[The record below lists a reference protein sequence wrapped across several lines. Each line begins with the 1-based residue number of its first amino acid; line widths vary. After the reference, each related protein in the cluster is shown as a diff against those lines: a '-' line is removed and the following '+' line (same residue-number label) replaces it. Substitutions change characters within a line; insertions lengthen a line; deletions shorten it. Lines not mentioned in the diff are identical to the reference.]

1 MTEDSDDKANLNFCR
16 VCRCEGTASKPL
28 FHPCLCTGSIKYV
41 HQDCL
46 VRWLEYSKRNT
57 CELCNHRFAFTRIY
71 ASGTPRFLPLTV
83 LAMGLANSLRRFVL
97 NWIHLSIVF
106 TAWLIIVPLSAC
118 RMYRC
123 LFTGSVF
130 SLLTLPLDM
139 VSTKHLLQDC
149 IQGFIIVIFA
159 LAAFLGYVSLREQLL
174 QGTPAWLE
182 RDAHAEAR
190 GANPPPAAAA
200 NAGRPLFPDIFNIF
214 GVANGGGLGAAV
226 FGEGNEDPA
235 EPQIYNNDEQHHQAA
250 QQELMNPERTT
261 SSSSLHSPTSLNQ
274 QQQQQELLVVSSS
287 GMSESLESSRESEDT
302 VNPESSS
309 HPQQLAWYMENAG
322 ANVDE
327 DIPDEDDRANNDPAD
342 ADGVPEAMNWK
353 HLLGLDGSLN
363 FLEHV
368 LWLIAL
374 NTLFIVIFAFCPYHM
389 GQFTVLGFNLE
400 RYISATHMEGLST
413 SLIGYIIFAFALI
426 LMHEVFAILNMPR
439 ACYWTGLGYVYIKVA
454 LVSLMELGIFPIL
467 SGFWIDACTLSLF
480 NATVTQRTS
489 VFHYAPV
496 AFTFI
501 HWAIGMLYIF
511 YMASLLV
518 FGRSVLRPGVLRF
531 IYHFNDPDYKAIQDM
546 IFQPLPVYIQR
557 LIATYSVWGILI
569 VLMLWLPTEIIR
581 HFLPKFLPFRINAA
595 YDSPLDYSFEMILL
609 QVVLPFLS
617 DNQAKTTLRQILRWW
632 CICVSWLLDL
642 RSYLLGDVPFSPG
655 DFIVTENGT
664 EIPYRPRKNSHKKT
678 SSSTGHSESPRPEL
692 TNEVSGIPIDL
703 YAVNSPTSS
712 ASSSS
717 LSYRPIASTS
727 NAFDEQHPQPE
738 HNEQENVN
746 NANADYDSDTDDADF
761 TRYIPY
767 KRTSFF
773 KLRITGLIIILIV
786 SLICLSL
793 IVLIVPVGIGRF
805 LLWNLSSTDSTSKH
819 DAIALVGGFTVLG
832 IMLRLAPCIPPL
844 LSEIYRII
852 MLIGQSG
859 SLISWSRPLRVFR
872 IWTRLGTTCEITIR
886 RPALPMAPMVDLN
899 RRYGFRSFVDT
910 DIGMHAK
917 HYLRILLNWL
927 CLFCIAVV
935 CLGILPTALGL
946 LINLIFIVP
955 FRIGP
960 KKTIIIGFWEHWIF
974 GIMHLKVII
983 LFILLGPPWWLRN
996 RLELFHDEIT
1006 RHRQNARCT
1015 RLLWAIAPL
1024 LVTTGLSLSVP
1035 YLLAYYISPLI
1046 ALDREVAFRYIY
1058 PFLFAVFVCSV
1069 LVTLCIDQI
1078 RRLYMRIKDEK
1089 YLVGKQLVNFRPSS
1103 PSQSLVP
1110 TVSQSSST

>member
-1 MTEDSDDKANLNFCR
+1 MTGNSNDKVSPDFCR
-16 VCRCEGTASKPL
+16 VCRCEGTVSKPL
-28 FHPCLCTGSIKYV
+28 FHPCLCTGSIKYI

-83 LAMGLANSLRRFVL
+83 LAVGLANSLRRFLL

-106 TAWLIIVPLSAC
+106 TAWLVVVPLSAC

-149 IQGFIIVIFA
+149 VQGFIIVILA

-182 RDAHAEAR
+182 RDVHAEAR
-190 GANPPPAAAA
+190 GADPPRPAAGA
-200 NAGRPLFPDIFNIF
+200 NGRRPLFPDIFNIF

-226 FGEGNEDPA
+226 FGEGNEDPV
-235 EPQIYNNDEQHHQAA
+235 EPELLNNDEQPHQTV
-250 QQELMNPERTT
+250 QQELVNPEHNTCY
-261 SSSSLHSPTSLNQ
+261 SLNQ
-274 QQQQQELLVVSSS
+274 QQPVINS
-287 GMSESLESSRESEDT
+287 GISESLESSHESADT
-302 VNPESSS
+302 VNRGSSYN
-309 HPQQLAWYMENAG
+309 PQQLAWYMENTG
-322 ANVDE
+322 ANLDG
-327 DIPDEDDRANNDPAD
+327 DIPDEDGRANNDPAD
-342 ADGVPEAMNWK
+342 ADGAPEAMNWK

-400 RYISATHMEGLST
+400 RFINATHMEGFST

-426 LMHEVFAILNMPR
+426 LMHEIFAILNMPR
-439 ACYWTGLGYVYIKVA
+439 ACYWTGLGYIYIKVA
-454 LVSLMELGIFPIL
+454 LLSLMELGIFPIL

-480 NATVTQRTS
+480 NATLTQRAS
-489 VFHYAPV
+489 VFNYAPV

-518 FGRSVLRPGVLRF
+518 LGRSVLRPGVLRF
-531 IYHFNDPDYKAIQDM
+531 IYHFNDPDYKPIQDM
-546 IFQPLPVYIQR
+546 ILQPLPLYIQR

-569 VLMLWLPTEIIR
+569 VLMLWLPTEVIR
-581 HFLPKFLPFRINAA
+581 HFFPNFLPFRISAA
-595 YDSPLDYSFEMILL
+595 YESPLDYSLEMILL
-609 QVVLPFLS
+609 QVVLPFLL
-617 DNQAKTTLRQILRWW
+617 DNQAKTSLRQILRWW
-632 CICVSWLLDL
+632 CLCVSWLLGL
-642 RSYLLGDVPFSPG
+642 RSYLLGDIPFSPG

-664 EIPYRPRKNSHKKT
+664 EVPYKQRRNTHAQTSNLNSHSGSMSIE
-678 SSSTGHSESPRPEL
+678 SSQRILPNELDDVST
-692 TNEVSGIPIDL
+692 DL
-703 YAVNSPTSS
+703 YAPSL
-712 ASSSS
+712 SSSS
-717 LSYRPIASTS
+717 SSYGQITS
-727 NAFDEQHPQPE
+727 INNPFREQSQPE
-738 HNEQENVN
+738 HNEQN
-746 NANADYDSDTDDADF
+746 NDNHANTDYDNDDDTDF

-767 KRTSFF
+767 KRGNFF
-773 KLRITGLIIILIV
+773 KLRITGLILILIT

-793 IVLIVPVGIGRF
+793 TVLILPVGIGR
-805 LLWNLSSTDSTSKH
+805 LLLLKLSGTDSTSKH

-832 IMLRLAPCIPPL
+832 IILRLAPCGI
-844 LSEIYRII
+844 SRIV
-852 MLIGQSG
+852 MLIGRSG

-886 RPALPMAPMVDLN
+886 RPALPMAPMIDLN
-899 RRYGFRSFVDT
+899 RRYGFQSTVHT
-910 DIGMHAK
+910 NIGIYLQN
-917 HYLRILLNWL
+917 YLRIIINWL
-927 CLFCIAVV
+927 RLFCIAVI

-946 LINLIFIVP
+946 LINFIFIVP

-974 GIMHLKVII
+974 GIMHLKVVI
-983 LFILLGPPWWLRN
+983 LLTLLGPPWWLRN
-996 RLELFHDEIT
+996 RLELFHEEIT
-1006 RHRQNARCT
+1006 HHRQDARCM

-1024 LVTTGLSLSVP
+1024 LVTIGLSLSVP
-1035 YLLAYYISPLI
+1035 YLVAYYISPLI
-1046 ALDREVAFRYIY
+1046 ALDSEVAFRYIY
-1058 PFLFAVFVCSV
+1058 PFLFALFICSV
-1069 LVTLCIDQI
+1069 LLTLCIDQI
-1078 RRLYMRIKDEK
+1078 RRLYLHIKDEK
-1089 YLVGKQLVNFRPSS
+1089 YLVGKQLLNFRPSS

-1110 TVSQSSST
+1110 TSS

>member
-1 MTEDSDDKANLNFCR
+1 MTGNSNDKVSPDFCR
-16 VCRCEGTASKPL
+16 VCRCEGTVSKPL
-28 FHPCLCTGSIKYV
+28 FHPCLCTGSIKYI

-83 LAMGLANSLRRFVL
+83 LAVGLANSLRRFVL

-106 TAWLIIVPLSAC
+106 TAWLVVVPLSAC

-149 IQGFIIVIFA
+149 VQGFIIVILA

-182 RDAHAEAR
+182 RDVHAEAR
-190 GANPPPAAAA
+190 GADPPRPAAGA
-200 NAGRPLFPDIFNIF
+200 NGRRPLFPDIFNIF

-226 FGEGNEDPA
+226 FGEGNEDPV
-235 EPQIYNNDEQHHQAA
+235 EPELLNNDEQPHQTV
-250 QQELMNPERTT
+250 QQELVNPEHIRCY
-261 SSSSLHSPTSLNQ
+261 SLNQ
-274 QQQQQELLVVSSS
+274 QQPVINS
-287 GMSESLESSRESEDT
+287 GISESLESSHESADT
-302 VNPESSS
+302 VNRGSSYN
-309 HPQQLAWYMENAG
+309 PQQLAWYMENTG
-322 ANVDE
+322 ANLDG
-327 DIPDEDDRANNDPAD
+327 DIPDEDGRANNDPAD
-342 ADGVPEAMNWK
+342 ADGAPEAMNWK

-400 RYISATHMEGLST
+400 RFINATHMEGFST

-426 LMHEVFAILNMPR
+426 LMHEIFTILNMPR
-439 ACYWTGLGYVYIKVA
+439 ACYWTGLGYIYIKVA
-454 LVSLMELGIFPIL
+454 LLSLMELGIFPIL

-480 NATVTQRTS
+480 NATLTQRAS

-518 FGRSVLRPGVLRF
+518 LGRSVLRPGVLRF
-531 IYHFNDPDYKAIQDM
+531 IYHFNDPDYKPIQDM
-546 IFQPLPVYIQR
+546 ILQPLPLYIQR
-557 LIATYSVWGILI
+557 LIAIYSVWGILI
-569 VLMLWLPTEIIR
+569 VLMLWLPTEVIR
-581 HFLPKFLPFRINAA
+581 HFFPNFLPFRISAA
-595 YDSPLDYSFEMILL
+595 YESPLDYSLEMILL
-609 QVVLPFLS
+609 QVVLPFLL
-617 DNQAKTTLRQILRWW
+617 DNQAKTSLRQIVRWW
-632 CICVSWLLDL
+632 CLCVSWLLGL
-642 RSYLLGDVPFSPG
+642 RSYLLGDIPFSPG

-664 EIPYRPRKNSHKKT
+664 EVPYKQRRNTHAQTSNLNSHSGSMSIE
-678 SSSTGHSESPRPEL
+678 SSQRILPNELDDIST
-692 TNEVSGIPIDL
+692 DL
-703 YAVNSPTSS
+703 YAPNL
-712 ASSSS
+712 SSSS
-717 LSYRPIASTS
+717 SSYGQITS
-727 NAFDEQHPQPE
+727 INNPFREQSQLE
-738 HNEQENVN
+738 HNEQN
-746 NANADYDSDTDDADF
+746 NDNHANADYDNDDDTDF

-767 KRTSFF
+767 KRGNFF
-773 KLRITGLIIILIV
+773 KLRITGLILILIT

-793 IVLIVPVGIGRF
+793 TVLILPVGIGR
-805 LLWNLSSTDSTSKH
+805 LLLLKLSGTGSTSKH
-819 DAIALVGGFTVLG
+819 DVIALVGGFTVLG
-832 IMLRLAPCIPPL
+832 IILRLAPCIPHLFSGIP
-844 LSEIYRII
+844 RIV

-886 RPALPMAPMVDLN
+886 RPALPMAPMIDLN
-899 RRYGFRSFVDT
+899 RRYGFQSTVHT
-910 DIGMHAK
+910 NIGIYLQN
-917 HYLRILLNWL
+917 YLRIIINWL
-927 CLFCIAVV
+927 RLFCIAVI

-946 LINLIFIVP
+946 LINFIFIVP

-974 GIMHLKVII
+974 GIMHLKVVI
-983 LFILLGPPWWLRN
+983 LLTLLGPPWWLRN
-996 RLELFHDEIT
+996 RLELFHEEIT
-1006 RHRQNARCT
+1006 HHRQDARCM

-1024 LVTTGLSLSVP
+1024 LVTIGLSLSVP

-1046 ALDREVAFRYIY
+1046 ASDSEVAFRYIY
-1058 PFLFAVFVCSV
+1058 PFLFALFICSV
-1069 LVTLCIDQI
+1069 LLTLCIDQI
-1078 RRLYMRIKDEK
+1078 RRLYLHIKDEK
-1089 YLVGKQLVNFRPSS
+1089 YLVGKQLLNFRPSS

-1110 TVSQSSST
+1110 TSS

>member
-1 MTEDSDDKANLNFCR
+1 MTGNSNDKVSPDPKSVFFVPVNTTCANFCR
-16 VCRCEGTASKPL
+16 VCRCEGTVSKPL
-28 FHPCLCTGSIKYV
+28 FHPCLCTGSIKYI

-83 LAMGLANSLRRFVL
+83 LAVGLANSLRRFVL

-106 TAWLIIVPLSAC
+106 TAWLVVVPLSAC

-149 IQGFIIVIFA
+149 VQGFIIVILA

-182 RDAHAEAR
+182 RDVHAEAR
-190 GANPPPAAAA
+190 GADPPRPAAGA
-200 NAGRPLFPDIFNIF
+200 NGRRPLFPDIFNIF

-226 FGEGNEDPA
+226 FGEGNEDPV
-235 EPQIYNNDEQHHQAA
+235 EPELLNNDEQPHQTV
-250 QQELMNPERTT
+250 QQELVNPEHIRCY
-261 SSSSLHSPTSLNQ
+261 SLNQ
-274 QQQQQELLVVSSS
+274 QQPVINS
-287 GMSESLESSRESEDT
+287 GISESLESSHESADT
-302 VNPESSS
+302 VNRGSSYN
-309 HPQQLAWYMENAG
+309 PQQLAWYMENTG
-322 ANVDE
+322 ANLDG
-327 DIPDEDDRANNDPAD
+327 DIPDEDGRANNDPAD
-342 ADGVPEAMNWK
+342 ADGAPEAMNWK

-400 RYISATHMEGLST
+400 RFINATHMEGFST

-426 LMHEVFAILNMPR
+426 LMHEIFTILNMPR
-439 ACYWTGLGYVYIKVA
+439 ACYWTGLGYIYIKVA
-454 LVSLMELGIFPIL
+454 LLSLMELGIFPIL

-480 NATVTQRTS
+480 NATLTQRAS

-518 FGRSVLRPGVLRF
+518 LGRSVLRPGVLRF
-531 IYHFNDPDYKAIQDM
+531 IYHFNDPDYKPIQDM
-546 IFQPLPVYIQR
+546 ILQPLPLYIQR
-557 LIATYSVWGILI
+557 LIAIYSVWGILI
-569 VLMLWLPTEIIR
+569 VLMLWLPTEVIR
-581 HFLPKFLPFRINAA
+581 HFFPNFLPFRISAA
-595 YDSPLDYSFEMILL
+595 YESPLDYSLEMILL
-609 QVVLPFLS
+609 QVVLPFLL
-617 DNQAKTTLRQILRWW
+617 DNQAKTSLRQIVRWW
-632 CICVSWLLDL
+632 CLCVSWLLGL
-642 RSYLLGDVPFSPG
+642 RSYLLGDIPFSPG

-664 EIPYRPRKNSHKKT
+664 EVPYKQRRNTHAQTSNLNSHSGSMSIE
-678 SSSTGHSESPRPEL
+678 SSQRILPNELDDIST
-692 TNEVSGIPIDL
+692 DL
-703 YAVNSPTSS
+703 YAPNL
-712 ASSSS
+712 SSSS
-717 LSYRPIASTS
+717 SSYGQITS
-727 NAFDEQHPQPE
+727 INNPFREQSQLE
-738 HNEQENVN
+738 HNEQN
-746 NANADYDSDTDDADF
+746 NDNHANADYDNDDDTDF

-767 KRTSFF
+767 KRGNFF
-773 KLRITGLIIILIV
+773 KLRITGLILILIT

-793 IVLIVPVGIGRF
+793 TVLILPVGIGR
-805 LLWNLSSTDSTSKH
+805 LLLLKLSGTGSTSKH
-819 DAIALVGGFTVLG
+819 DVIALVGGFTVLG
-832 IMLRLAPCIPPL
+832 IILRLAPCIPHLFSGIP
-844 LSEIYRII
+844 RIV

-886 RPALPMAPMVDLN
+886 RPALPMAPMIDLN
-899 RRYGFRSFVDT
+899 RRYGFQSTVHT
-910 DIGMHAK
+910 NIGIYLQN
-917 HYLRILLNWL
+917 YLRIIINWL
-927 CLFCIAVV
+927 RLFCIAVI

-946 LINLIFIVP
+946 LINFIFIVP

-974 GIMHLKVII
+974 GIMHLKVVI
-983 LFILLGPPWWLRN
+983 LLTLLGPPWWLRN
-996 RLELFHDEIT
+996 RLELFHEEIT
-1006 RHRQNARCT
+1006 HHRQDARCM

-1024 LVTTGLSLSVP
+1024 LVTIGLSLSVP

-1046 ALDREVAFRYIY
+1046 ASDSEVAFRYIY
-1058 PFLFAVFVCSV
+1058 PFLFALFICSV
-1069 LVTLCIDQI
+1069 LLTLCIDQI
-1078 RRLYMRIKDEK
+1078 RRLYLHIKDEK
-1089 YLVGKQLVNFRPSS
+1089 YLVGKQLLNFRPSS

-1110 TVSQSSST
+1110 TSS

>member
-1 MTEDSDDKANLNFCR
+1 MTGNSNDKVSPDFCR
-16 VCRCEGTASKPL
+16 VCRCEGTVSKPL
-28 FHPCLCTGSIKYV
+28 FHPCLCTGSIKYI

-83 LAMGLANSLRRFVL
+83 LAVGLANSLRRFLL

-106 TAWLIIVPLSAC
+106 TAWLVVVPLSAC

-149 IQGFIIVIFA
+149 VQGFIIVILA

-182 RDAHAEAR
+182 RDVHAEAR
-190 GANPPPAAAA
+190 GADPPRPAAGA
-200 NAGRPLFPDIFNIF
+200 NGRRPLFPDIFNIF

-226 FGEGNEDPA
+226 FGEGNEDPV
-235 EPQIYNNDEQHHQAA
+235 EPELLNNDEQPHQTV
-250 QQELMNPERTT
+250 QQELVNPEHNTCY
-261 SSSSLHSPTSLNQ
+261 SLNQ
-274 QQQQQELLVVSSS
+274 QQPVINS
-287 GMSESLESSRESEDT
+287 GISESLESSHESADT
-302 VNPESSS
+302 VNRGSSYN
-309 HPQQLAWYMENAG
+309 PQQLAWYMENTG
-322 ANVDE
+322 ANLDG
-327 DIPDEDDRANNDPAD
+327 DIPDEDGRANNDPAD
-342 ADGVPEAMNWK
+342 ADGAPEAMNWK

-400 RYISATHMEGLST
+400 RFINATHMEGFST

-426 LMHEVFAILNMPR
+426 LMHEIFAILNMPR
-439 ACYWTGLGYVYIKVA
+439 ACYWTGLGYIYIKVA
-454 LVSLMELGIFPIL
+454 LLSLMELGIFPIL

-480 NATVTQRTS
+480 NATLTQRAS
-489 VFHYAPV
+489 VFNYAPV

-518 FGRSVLRPGVLRF
+518 LGRSVLRPGVLRF
-531 IYHFNDPDYKAIQDM
+531 IYHFNDPDYKPIQDM
-546 IFQPLPVYIQR
+546 ILQPLPLYIQR

-569 VLMLWLPTEIIR
+569 VLMLWLPTEVIR
-581 HFLPKFLPFRINAA
+581 HFFPNFLPFRISAA
-595 YDSPLDYSFEMILL
+595 YESPLDYSLEMILL
-609 QVVLPFLS
+609 QVVLPFLL
-617 DNQAKTTLRQILRWW
+617 DNQAKTSLRQILRWW
-632 CICVSWLLDL
+632 CLCVSWLLGL
-642 RSYLLGDVPFSPG
+642 RSYLLGDIPFSPG

-664 EIPYRPRKNSHKKT
+664 EVPYKQRRNTHAQTSNLNSHSGSMSIE
-678 SSSTGHSESPRPEL
+678 SSQRILPNELDDVST
-692 TNEVSGIPIDL
+692 DL
-703 YAVNSPTSS
+703 YAPSL
-712 ASSSS
+712 SSSS
-717 LSYRPIASTS
+717 SSYGQITS
-727 NAFDEQHPQPE
+727 INNPFREQSQPE
-738 HNEQENVN
+738 HNEQN
-746 NANADYDSDTDDADF
+746 NDNHANTDYDNDDDTDF

-767 KRTSFF
+767 KRGNFF
-773 KLRITGLIIILIV
+773 KLRITGLILILIT

-793 IVLIVPVGIGRF
+793 TVLILPVGIGR
-805 LLWNLSSTDSTSKH
+805 LLLLKLSGTDSTSKH

-832 IMLRLAPCIPPL
+832 IILRLAPCIPHL
-844 LSEIYRII
+844 FSGISRIV
-852 MLIGQSG
+852 MLIGRSG

-886 RPALPMAPMVDLN
+886 RPALPMAPMIDLN
-899 RRYGFRSFVDT
+899 RRYGFQSTVHT
-910 DIGMHAK
+910 NIGIYLQN
-917 HYLRILLNWL
+917 YLRIIINWL
-927 CLFCIAVV
+927 RLFCIAVI

-946 LINLIFIVP
+946 LINFIFIVP

-974 GIMHLKVII
+974 GIMHLKVVI
-983 LFILLGPPWWLRN
+983 LLTLLGPPWWLRN
-996 RLELFHDEIT
+996 RLELFHEEIT
-1006 RHRQNARCT
+1006 HHRQDARCM

-1024 LVTTGLSLSVP
+1024 LVTIGLSLSVP
-1035 YLLAYYISPLI
+1035 YLVAYYISPLI
-1046 ALDREVAFRYIY
+1046 GKIF
-1058 PFLFAVFVCSV
+1058 
-1069 LVTLCIDQI
+1069 T
-1078 RRLYMRIKDEK
+1078 RL
-1089 YLVGKQLVNFRPSS
+1089 L
-1103 PSQSLVP
+1103 
-1110 TVSQSSST
+1110 

>member
-1 MTEDSDDKANLNFCR
+1 MTGNSNDKVSPDFCR
-16 VCRCEGTASKPL
+16 VCRCEGTVSKPL
-28 FHPCLCTGSIKYV
+28 FHPCLCTGSIKYI

-83 LAMGLANSLRRFVL
+83 LAVGLANSLRRFLL

-106 TAWLIIVPLSAC
+106 TAWLVVVPLSAC

-149 IQGFIIVIFA
+149 VQGFIIVILA

-182 RDAHAEAR
+182 RDVHAEAR
-190 GANPPPAAAA
+190 GADPPRPAAGA
-200 NAGRPLFPDIFNIF
+200 NGRRPLFPDIFNIF

-226 FGEGNEDPA
+226 FGEGNEDPV
-235 EPQIYNNDEQHHQAA
+235 EPELLNNDEQPHQTV
-250 QQELMNPERTT
+250 QQELVNPEHNTCY
-261 SSSSLHSPTSLNQ
+261 SLNQ
-274 QQQQQELLVVSSS
+274 QQPVINS
-287 GMSESLESSRESEDT
+287 GISESLESSHESADT
-302 VNPESSS
+302 VNRGSSYN
-309 HPQQLAWYMENAG
+309 PQQLAWYMENTG
-322 ANVDE
+322 ANLDG
-327 DIPDEDDRANNDPAD
+327 DIPDEDGRANNDPAD
-342 ADGVPEAMNWK
+342 ADGAPEAMNWK

-400 RYISATHMEGLST
+400 RFINATHMEGFST

-426 LMHEVFAILNMPR
+426 LMHEIFAILNMPR
-439 ACYWTGLGYVYIKVA
+439 ACYWTGLGYIYIKVA
-454 LVSLMELGIFPIL
+454 LLSLMELGIFPIL

-480 NATVTQRTS
+480 NATLTQRAS
-489 VFHYAPV
+489 VFNYAPV

-518 FGRSVLRPGVLRF
+518 LGRSVLRPGVLRF
-531 IYHFNDPDYKAIQDM
+531 IYHFNDPDYKPIQDM
-546 IFQPLPVYIQR
+546 ILQPLPLYIQR

-569 VLMLWLPTEIIR
+569 VLMLWLPTEVIR
-581 HFLPKFLPFRINAA
+581 HFFPNFLPFRISAA
-595 YDSPLDYSFEMILL
+595 YESPLDYSLEMILL
-609 QVVLPFLS
+609 QVVLPFLL
-617 DNQAKTTLRQILRWW
+617 DNQAKTSLRQILRWW
-632 CICVSWLLDL
+632 CLCVSWLLGL
-642 RSYLLGDVPFSPG
+642 RSYLLGDIPFSPG

-664 EIPYRPRKNSHKKT
+664 EVPYKQRRNTHAQTSNLNSHSGSMSIE
-678 SSSTGHSESPRPEL
+678 SSQRILPNELDDVST
-692 TNEVSGIPIDL
+692 DL
-703 YAVNSPTSS
+703 YAPSL
-712 ASSSS
+712 SSSS
-717 LSYRPIASTS
+717 SSYGQITS
-727 NAFDEQHPQPE
+727 INNPFREQSQPE
-738 HNEQENVN
+738 HNEQN
-746 NANADYDSDTDDADF
+746 NDNHANTDYDNDDDTDF

-767 KRTSFF
+767 KRGNFF
-773 KLRITGLIIILIV
+773 KLRITGLILILIT

-793 IVLIVPVGIGRF
+793 TVLILPVGIGR
-805 LLWNLSSTDSTSKH
+805 LLLLKLSGTDSTSKH

-832 IMLRLAPCIPPL
+832 IILRLAPCIPHL
-844 LSEIYRII
+844 FSGISRIV
-852 MLIGQSG
+852 MLIGRSG

-886 RPALPMAPMVDLN
+886 RPALPMAPMIDLN
-899 RRYGFRSFVDT
+899 RRYGFQSTVHT
-910 DIGMHAK
+910 NIGIYLQN
-917 HYLRILLNWL
+917 YLRIIINWL
-927 CLFCIAVV
+927 RLFCIAVI

-946 LINLIFIVP
+946 LINFIFIVP

-974 GIMHLKVII
+974 GIMHLKVVI
-983 LFILLGPPWWLRN
+983 LLTLLGPPWWLRN
-996 RLELFHDEIT
+996 RLELFHEEIT
-1006 RHRQNARCT
+1006 HHRQDARCM

-1024 LVTTGLSLSVP
+1024 LVTIGLSLSVP
-1035 YLLAYYISPLI
+1035 YLVAYYISPLI
-1046 ALDREVAFRYIY
+1046 DRFKI
-1058 PFLFAVFVCSV
+1058 
-1069 LVTLCIDQI
+1069 
-1078 RRLYMRIKDEK
+1078 
-1089 YLVGKQLVNFRPSS
+1089 
-1103 PSQSLVP
+1103 
-1110 TVSQSSST
+1110 

>member
-1 MTEDSDDKANLNFCR
+1 MTGNSDDKVNPDFCR

-28 FHPCLCTGSIKYV
+28 FHPCLCTGSIKYI

-46 VRWLEYSKRNT
+46 IRWLEYSKRNT

-71 ASGTPRFLPLTV
+71 ASDTPRFLPLTV
-83 LAMGLANSLRRFVL
+83 LAVGLANSLRRFVL

-106 TAWLIIVPLSAC
+106 TAWLVVVPLSAC

-149 IQGFIIVIFA
+149 VQGFIIVIFA

-190 GANPPPAAAA
+190 GVDPPHPPRPAAGV
-200 NAGRPLFPDIFNIF
+200 NGRRPLFPDIFNIF

-226 FGEGNEDPA
+226 FGEGNEDPV
-235 EPQIYNNDEQHHQAA
+235 EPEIFNNDEQHHQTV
-250 QQELMNPERTT
+250 QQELVNSELITC
-261 SSSSLHSPTSLNQ
+261 SSLNQ
-274 QQQQQELLVVSSS
+274 QRPVINSGISELLEPSH
-287 GMSESLESSRESEDT
+287 ESADT
-302 VNPESSS
+302 VNRGSSS
-309 HPQQLAWYMENAG
+309 NPQQLAWYMENTG
-322 ANVDE
+322 VNLE
-327 DIPDEDDRANNDPAD
+327 GDIPDEDGRANNDPAD
-342 ADGVPEAMNWK
+342 ADGAPEAMDWK

-374 NTLFIVIFAFCPYHM
+374 NTLFIVIFGFCPYHM

-400 RYISATHMEGLST
+400 HFINATHMEGFST

-439 ACYWTGLGYVYIKVA
+439 ACYWTGLGYIYIKVA

-480 NATVTQRTS
+480 NATLTQRAS

-518 FGRSVLRPGVLRF
+518 LGRSVLRPGVLRF
-531 IYHFNDPDYKAIQDM
+531 IYHFNDPDYKPIQDM
-546 IFQPLPVYIQR
+546 ILQPLPLYIQR

-569 VLMLWLPTEIIR
+569 VLMLWLPTEVIR
-581 HFLPKFLPFRINAA
+581 RFFPKFLPFRINAA
-595 YDSPLDYSFEMILL
+595 YDSPLDYSLEMILL
-609 QVVLPFLS
+609 QVVLPFLL
-617 DNQAKTTLRQILRWW
+617 DNHAKTTLRQILRWW
-632 CICVSWLLDL
+632 CICVSWLLGL
-642 RSYLLGDVPFSPG
+642 RSYLLGDIPFSPG

-664 EIPYRPRKNSHKKT
+664 EVPYKRRRDSHNQTSNLNSHSGFMSVE
-678 SSSTGHSESPRPEL
+678 SSQRTL
-692 TNEVSGIPIDL
+692 TNEPDDISTDL
-703 YAVNSPTSS
+703 YAPNLSSP
-712 ASSSS
+712 SSS
-717 LSYRPIASTS
+717 YGQITS
-727 NAFDEQHPQPE
+727 INNRFREQSQPE
-738 HNEQENVN
+738 NNEQDNVN
-746 NANADYDSDTDDADF
+746 HANADYDNDDDTDF
-761 TRYIPY
+761 TRYVPY
-767 KRTSFF
+767 KRGNFF
-773 KLRITGLIIILIV
+773 KLRITGLILILIT
-786 SLICLSL
+786 SLISLSL
-793 IVLIVPVGIGRF
+793 TVLIVPVGIGR
-805 LLWNLSSTDSTSKH
+805 LLLLNLSGTGSTSKH

-832 IMLRLAPCIPPL
+832 IILRLAPCIPHL
-844 LSEIYRII
+844 FNGIYRII

-886 RPALPMAPMVDLN
+886 RPALPMAPMIDLN
-899 RRYGFRSFVDT
+899 RHYGFQSTVDMN
-910 DIGMHAK
+910 IGIYLQN
-917 HYLRILLNWL
+917 YLRILINWL
-927 CLFCIAVV
+927 RLFCIAVI

-946 LINLIFIVP
+946 LINFIFIVP

-974 GIMHLKVII
+974 GIMHLKVVI
-983 LFILLGPPWWLRN
+983 LLTLLGPPWWLRN
-996 RLELFHDEIT
+996 RLELFHDEMT
-1006 RHRQNARCT
+1006 HHRQDARCM

-1024 LVTTGLSLSVP
+1024 LVTIGLSLSVP

-1046 ALDREVAFRYIY
+1046 DLQTCKALQTPHKLTFVAN
-1058 PFLFAVFVCSV
+1058 
-1069 LVTLCIDQI
+1069 LCILFNKEPIFRQI
-1078 RRLYMRIKDEK
+1078 AVLC
-1089 YLVGKQLVNFRPSS
+1089 
-1103 PSQSLVP
+1103 
-1110 TVSQSSST
+1110 VSQMCDLDASIDLTDGICLAL

>member
-1 MTEDSDDKANLNFCR
+1 MTGNSNDKVSPDFCR
-16 VCRCEGTASKPL
+16 VCRCEGTVSKPL
-28 FHPCLCTGSIKYV
+28 FHPCLCTGSIKYI

-83 LAMGLANSLRRFVL
+83 LAVGLANSLRRFLL

-106 TAWLIIVPLSAC
+106 TAWLVVVPLSAC

-149 IQGFIIVIFA
+149 VQGFIIVILA

-182 RDAHAEAR
+182 RDVHAEAR
-190 GANPPPAAAA
+190 GADPPRPAAGA
-200 NAGRPLFPDIFNIF
+200 NGRRPLFPDIFNIF

-226 FGEGNEDPA
+226 FGEGNEDPV
-235 EPQIYNNDEQHHQAA
+235 EPELLNNDEQPHQTV
-250 QQELMNPERTT
+250 QQELVNPEHNTCY
-261 SSSSLHSPTSLNQ
+261 SLNQ
-274 QQQQQELLVVSSS
+274 QQPVINS
-287 GMSESLESSRESEDT
+287 GISESLESSHESADT
-302 VNPESSS
+302 VNRGSSYN
-309 HPQQLAWYMENAG
+309 PQQLAWYMENTG
-322 ANVDE
+322 ANLDG
-327 DIPDEDDRANNDPAD
+327 DIPDEDGRANNDPAD
-342 ADGVPEAMNWK
+342 ADGAPEAMNWK

-400 RYISATHMEGLST
+400 RFINATHMEGFST

-426 LMHEVFAILNMPR
+426 LMHEIFAILNMPR
-439 ACYWTGLGYVYIKVA
+439 ACYWTGLGYIYIKVA
-454 LVSLMELGIFPIL
+454 LLSLMELGIFPIL

-480 NATVTQRTS
+480 NATLTQRAS
-489 VFHYAPV
+489 VFNYAPV

-518 FGRSVLRPGVLRF
+518 LGRSVLRPGVLRF
-531 IYHFNDPDYKAIQDM
+531 IYHFNDPDYKPIQDM
-546 IFQPLPVYIQR
+546 ILQPLPLYIQR

-569 VLMLWLPTEIIR
+569 VLMLWLPTEVIR
-581 HFLPKFLPFRINAA
+581 HFFPNFLPFRISAA
-595 YDSPLDYSFEMILL
+595 YESPLDYSLEMILL
-609 QVVLPFLS
+609 QVVLPFLL
-617 DNQAKTTLRQILRWW
+617 DNQAKTSLRQILRWW
-632 CICVSWLLDL
+632 CLCVSWLLGL
-642 RSYLLGDVPFSPG
+642 RSYLLGDIPFSPG

-664 EIPYRPRKNSHKKT
+664 EVPYKQRRNTHAQTSNLNSHSGSMSIE
-678 SSSTGHSESPRPEL
+678 SSQRILPNELDDVST
-692 TNEVSGIPIDL
+692 DL
-703 YAVNSPTSS
+703 YAPSL
-712 ASSSS
+712 SSSS
-717 LSYRPIASTS
+717 SSYGQITS
-727 NAFDEQHPQPE
+727 INNPFREQSQPE
-738 HNEQENVN
+738 HNEQN
-746 NANADYDSDTDDADF
+746 NDNHANTDYDNDDDTDF

-767 KRTSFF
+767 KRGNFF
-773 KLRITGLIIILIV
+773 KLRITGLILILIT

-793 IVLIVPVGIGRF
+793 TVLILPVGIGR
-805 LLWNLSSTDSTSKH
+805 LLLLKLSGTDSTSKH

-832 IMLRLAPCIPPL
+832 IILRLAPCIPHL
-844 LSEIYRII
+844 FSGISRIV
-852 MLIGQSG
+852 MLIGRSG

-886 RPALPMAPMVDLN
+886 RPALPMAPMIDLN
-899 RRYGFRSFVDT
+899 RRYGFQSTVHT
-910 DIGMHAK
+910 NIGIYLQN
-917 HYLRILLNWL
+917 YLRIIINWL
-927 CLFCIAVV
+927 RLFCIAVI

-946 LINLIFIVP
+946 LINFIFIVP

-974 GIMHLKVII
+974 GIMHLKVVI
-983 LFILLGPPWWLRN
+983 LLTLLGPPWWLRN
-996 RLELFHDEIT
+996 RLELFHEEIT
-1006 RHRQNARCT
+1006 HHRQDARCM

-1024 LVTTGLSLSVP
+1024 LVTIGLSLSVP
-1035 YLLAYYISPLI
+1035 YLVAYYISPLI
-1046 ALDREVAFRYIY
+1046 ALDSEVAFRYIY
-1058 PFLFAVFVCSV
+1058 PFLFALFICSV
-1069 LVTLCIDQI
+1069 LLTLCIDQI
-1078 RRLYMRIKDEK
+1078 RRLYLHIKDEK
-1089 YLVGKQLVNFRPSS
+1089 
-1103 PSQSLVP
+1103 
-1110 TVSQSSST
+1110 

>member
-1 MTEDSDDKANLNFCR
+1 MTGNSNDKVSPDFCR
-16 VCRCEGTASKPL
+16 VCRCEGTVSKPL
-28 FHPCLCTGSIKYV
+28 FHPCLCTGSIKYI

-83 LAMGLANSLRRFVL
+83 LAVGLANSLRRFLL

-106 TAWLIIVPLSAC
+106 TAWLVVVPLSAC

-149 IQGFIIVIFA
+149 VQGFIIVILA

-182 RDAHAEAR
+182 RDVHAEAR
-190 GANPPPAAAA
+190 GADPPRPAAGA
-200 NAGRPLFPDIFNIF
+200 NGRRPLFPDIFNIF

-226 FGEGNEDPA
+226 FGEGNEDPV
-235 EPQIYNNDEQHHQAA
+235 EPELLNNDEQPHQTV
-250 QQELMNPERTT
+250 QQELVNPEHNTCY
-261 SSSSLHSPTSLNQ
+261 SLNQ
-274 QQQQQELLVVSSS
+274 QQPVINS
-287 GMSESLESSRESEDT
+287 GISESLESSHESADT
-302 VNPESSS
+302 VNRGSSYN
-309 HPQQLAWYMENAG
+309 PQQLAWYMENTG
-322 ANVDE
+322 ANLDG
-327 DIPDEDDRANNDPAD
+327 DIPDEDGRANNDPAD
-342 ADGVPEAMNWK
+342 ADGAPEAMNWK

-400 RYISATHMEGLST
+400 RFINATHMEGFST

-426 LMHEVFAILNMPR
+426 LMHEIFAILNMPR
-439 ACYWTGLGYVYIKVA
+439 ACYWTGLGYIYIKVA
-454 LVSLMELGIFPIL
+454 LLSLMELGIFPIL

-480 NATVTQRTS
+480 NATLTQRAS
-489 VFHYAPV
+489 VFNYAPV

-518 FGRSVLRPGVLRF
+518 LGRSVLRPGVLRF
-531 IYHFNDPDYKAIQDM
+531 IYHFNDPDYKPIQDM
-546 IFQPLPVYIQR
+546 ILQPLPLYIQR

-569 VLMLWLPTEIIR
+569 VLMLWLPTEVIR
-581 HFLPKFLPFRINAA
+581 HFFPNFLPFRISAA
-595 YDSPLDYSFEMILL
+595 YESPLDYSLEMILL
-609 QVVLPFLS
+609 QVVLPFLL
-617 DNQAKTTLRQILRWW
+617 DNQAKTSLRQILRWW
-632 CICVSWLLDL
+632 CLCVSWLLGL
-642 RSYLLGDVPFSPG
+642 RSYLLGDIPFSPG

-664 EIPYRPRKNSHKKT
+664 EVPYKQRRNTHAQTSNLNSHSGSMSIE
-678 SSSTGHSESPRPEL
+678 SSQRILPNELDDVST
-692 TNEVSGIPIDL
+692 DL
-703 YAVNSPTSS
+703 YAPSL
-712 ASSSS
+712 SSSS
-717 LSYRPIASTS
+717 SSYGQITS
-727 NAFDEQHPQPE
+727 INNPFREQSQPE
-738 HNEQENVN
+738 HNEQN
-746 NANADYDSDTDDADF
+746 NDNHANTDYDNDDDTDF

-767 KRTSFF
+767 KRGNFF
-773 KLRITGLIIILIV
+773 KLRITGLILILIT

-793 IVLIVPVGIGRF
+793 TVLILPVGIGR
-805 LLWNLSSTDSTSKH
+805 LLLLKLSGTDSTSKH

-832 IMLRLAPCIPPL
+832 IILRLAPCIPHL
-844 LSEIYRII
+844 FSGISRIV
-852 MLIGQSG
+852 MLIGRSG

-886 RPALPMAPMVDLN
+886 RPALPMAPMIDLN
-899 RRYGFRSFVDT
+899 RRYGFQSTVHT
-910 DIGMHAK
+910 NIGIYLQN
-917 HYLRILLNWL
+917 YLRIIINWL
-927 CLFCIAVV
+927 RLFCIAVI

-946 LINLIFIVP
+946 LINFIFIVP

-974 GIMHLKVII
+974 GIMHLKVVI
-983 LFILLGPPWWLRN
+983 LLTLLGPPWWLRN
-996 RLELFHDEIT
+996 RLELFHEEIT
-1006 RHRQNARCT
+1006 HHRQDARCM

-1024 LVTTGLSLSVP
+1024 LVTIGLSLSVP
-1035 YLLAYYISPLI
+1035 YLVAYYISPLI
-1046 ALDREVAFRYIY
+1046 ALDSEVAFRYIY
-1058 PFLFAVFVCSV
+1058 PFLFALFICSV
-1069 LVTLCIDQI
+1069 LLTLCIDQI
-1078 RRLYMRIKDEK
+1078 RRLYLHIKDEK
-1089 YLVGKQLVNFRPSS
+1089 YLVGKQLLNFRPSS

-1110 TVSQSSST
+1110 TSS